1 MGLSVALQAALQSLL
16 AHQVALATAAHNT
29 ANAQN
34 PKYSRQVAKLQ
45 AALPIPEP
53 SLQEGIPFGQLGT
66 GVTVGEIAR
75 QYDALLADSLRIAD
89 GRVGYHETLVN
100 GLERVEALMGEPSDS
115 GIAALMTEFFEAWR
129 NLSANPENMGARAL
143 VLERART
150 LLSRFNA
157 LQSQLA
163 HEQELSLRQMQEEV
177 NALNRA
183 LAQVAR
189 LNEQIVAAKATGLQ
203 PNDLMDERDAV
214 LRDIARLLPIQVSEQ
229 PNGSVMVL
237 AGGHEL
243 VSANRFRSVKMVLDN
258 DAKPVVVFDDTNNAV
273 PLGEGVLAALQEFSH
288 TVVKSLREKLQQLLD
303 ALANAVNEFHQA
315 GFGLDGSTGEPFFVL
330 VSSQWQVNPALLN
343 DPRRLAASQTG
354 AVGDGAV
361 AVAIARLTDTPL
373 ASLGGQTVS
382 AFYRNLVG
390 DLAARTNGTQNALTA
405 FSEARRFLQDRRD
418 AVSGVSIDE
427 EMVDLMRFQ
436 QAYIAAARVL
446 QVVDNLVSD
455 LLTNLVR

>member
-1 MGLSVALQAALQSLL
+1 VGLSVALQAALQSLL
-16 AHQVALATAAHNT
+16 AHQVAFATAAHNT

-53 SLQEGIPFGQLGT
+53 SLREGIPFGQLGT

-150 LLSRFNA
+150 LLSRFSA

-189 LNEQIVAAKATGLQ
+189 LNEQIAAAKATGLQ

-273 PLGEGVLAALQEFSH
+273 PLGEGALAALQEFSR

-303 ALANAVNEFHQA
+303 ALANAVNEFHQS

-361 AVAIARLTDTPL
+361 AAAIARLTDTPL

-382 AFYRNLVG
+382 AFYRNLIG

-405 FSEARRFLQDRRD
+405 FSETRRFLQDRRD

>member
-1 MGLSVALQAALQSLL
+1 MALSVALQAALQSLL
-16 AHQVALATAAHNT
+16 AHQAAIATAAHNT

-34 PKYSRQVAKLQ
+34 PNYSRQIAKLQ

-53 SLQEGIPFGQLGT
+53 SLRDGMSFGQLGT
-66 GVTVGEIAR
+66 GVTVGEIIR
-75 QYDALLADSLRIAD
+75 QFDALLAGSLRIAD

-163 HEQELSLRQMQEEV
+163 HEQDLSLRQMQEEV

-189 LNEQIVAAKATGLQ
+189 LNEQIAASKAAGLQ

-243 VSANRFRSVKMVLDN
+243 VSANRFRSVKLAFDNNGKPIVVLEDTG
-258 DAKPVVVFDDTNNAV
+258 DAI
-273 PLGEGVLAALQEFSH
+273 PLGEGVLAALQEFTSK
-288 TVVKSLREKLQQLLD
+288 VVNRLREKLQRLLD
-303 ALANAVNEFHQA
+303 ALANTINGLHQS
-315 GFGLDGSTGEPFFVL
+315 GFGLDGTTGDPFFVL
-330 VSSQWQVNPALLN
+330 ISGQWQVNPSLLN

-354 AVGDGAV
+354 AVGDGTV
-361 AVAIARLTDTPL
+361 AAAIARLMDKPL
-373 ASLGGQTVS
+373 ADLDGQTVS

>member
-1 MGLSVALQAALQSLL
+1 
-16 AHQVALATAAHNT
+16 
-29 ANAQN
+29 
-34 PKYSRQVAKLQ
+34 
-45 AALPIPEP
+45 
-53 SLQEGIPFGQLGT
+53 
-66 GVTVGEIAR
+66 
-75 QYDALLADSLRIAD
+75 
-89 GRVGYHETLVN
+89 
-100 GLERVEALMGEPSDS
+100 
-115 GIAALMTEFFEAWR
+115 
-129 NLSANPENMGARAL
+129 
-143 VLERART
+143 
-150 LLSRFNA
+150 
-157 LQSQLA
+157 
-163 HEQELSLRQMQEEV
+163 
-177 NALNRA
+177 
-183 LAQVAR
+183 
-189 LNEQIVAAKATGLQ
+189 
-203 PNDLMDERDAV
+203 

-303 ALANAVNEFHQA
+303 ALANAVNEFHQS

-330 VSSQWQVNPALLN
+330 VSGQWQVNPALLN

-361 AVAIARLTDTPL
+361 AAAIARLMDTPL

-382 AFYRNLVG
+382 AFYRNLIG

-405 FSEARRFLQDRRD
+405 FSETRRFLQDRRD

>member
-1 MGLSVALQAALQSLL
+1 
-16 AHQVALATAAHNT
+16 
-29 ANAQN
+29 
-34 PKYSRQVAKLQ
+34 
-45 AALPIPEP
+45 
-53 SLQEGIPFGQLGT
+53 
-66 GVTVGEIAR
+66 
-75 QYDALLADSLRIAD
+75 
-89 GRVGYHETLVN
+89 
-100 GLERVEALMGEPSDS
+100 MGEPSDS

-189 LNEQIVAAKATGLQ
+189 LNEQIAAAKATGLQ

-303 ALANAVNEFHQA
+303 ALANAVNEFHQS

-361 AVAIARLTDTPL
+361 AAAIARLTDTPL

-382 AFYRNLVG
+382 AFYRNLIG

-405 FSEARRFLQDRRD
+405 FSETRRFLQDRRD

>member
-1 MGLSVALQAALQSLL
+1 MALSVALQAALRSLL
-16 AHQVALATAAHNT
+16 AHQAAIATVAHNT

-34 PKYSRQVAKLQ
+34 PRYSRQIVKLQ

-53 SLQEGIPFGQLGT
+53 SLRDGISFGQLGT

-75 QYDALLADSLRIAD
+75 QYDALLTDSLRIAE
-89 GRVGYHETLVN
+89 GRVGYHETMVN
-100 GLERVEALMGEPSDS
+100 GLERVEALMGEPSNS

-129 NLSANPENMGARAL
+129 NLSANPENMGARSL

-150 LLSRFNA
+150 LLNRFGA
-157 LQSQLA
+157 LQNQLA
-163 HEQELSLRQMQEEV
+163 HEQDLSLQQMQEEV
-177 NALNRA
+177 NALNRS

-189 LNEQIVAAKATGLQ
+189 LNERIVAAKATGLQ
-203 PNDLMDERDAV
+203 PNDLMDERDAL
-214 LRDIARLLPIQVSEQ
+214 LRDVTRLLPIQVSEQ

-243 VSANRFRSVKMVLDN
+243 VSANRFRSVKLAFDN
-258 DAKPVVVFDDTNNAV
+258 GGKPVVVLEDTNDAI
-273 PLGEGVLAALQEFSH
+273 LLKEGVLAALQEFSH
-288 TVVKSLREKLQQLLD
+288 EVIRRLREKLQKLLD
-303 ALANAVNEFHQA
+303 ALANAVNALHQS
-315 GFGLDGSTGEPFFVL
+315 GFGLDGTTGDPFFVL
-330 VSSQWQVNPALLN
+330 VNNQWQVNPALISN
-343 DPRRLAASQTG
+343 PRRLAASRTG

-361 AVAIARLTDTPL
+361 AAAIAQLMDTPL
-373 ASLGGQTVS
+373 TDLNNQTVS
-382 AFYRNLVG
+382 AFYRGVVG
-390 DLAARTNGTQNALTA
+390 DIAARTNGAQSALDA
-405 FSEARRFLQDRRD
+405 FKEVRRFLQDQRD

-455 LLTNLVR
+455 LLTNLMR

>member
-1 MGLSVALQAALQSLL
+1 MALSVALQAALQSLL

-34 PKYSRQVAKLQ
+34 PNYSRQVAKLQ

-53 SLQEGIPFGQLGT
+53 SLRDGMPFGQLGT
-66 GVTVGEIAR
+66 GVTVGEIIR
-75 QYDALLADSLRIAD
+75 QFDALLADSLRIAD

-189 LNEQIVAAKATGLQ
+189 LNERIVAAKVTGLQ

-243 VSANRFRSVKMVLDN
+243 VSANRFRS
-258 DAKPVVVFDDTNNAV
+258 AKLAFDDNGKPIVVLEDTGDAI
-273 PLGEGVLAALQEFSH
+273 PLGEGVLAALQEFTH
-288 TVVKSLREKLQQLLD
+288 EVVNRLREKLQRLLD
-303 ALANAVNEFHQA
+303 ALANTINGLHQS
-315 GFGLDGSTGEPFFVL
+315 GFGLDGTTGDPFFVL
-330 VSSQWQVNPALLN
+330 ISGQWQVNPALLN
-343 DPRRLAASQTG
+343 DPRRLAASQTS

-361 AVAIARLTDTPL
+361 AAAIARLMDTPL
-373 ASLGGQTVS
+373 ADLDGQTIS

-405 FSEARRFLQDRRD
+405 FNEARRFLQDRRD

>member
-53 SLQEGIPFGQLGT
+53 SLREGMPFGQLGT

-189 LNEQIVAAKATGLQ
+189 LNEQIAAAKATGLQ

-273 PLGEGVLAALQEFSH
+273 PLGEGALAALQEFSH

-303 ALANAVNEFHQA
+303 ALANAVNEFHQS

-330 VSSQWQVNPALLN
+330 VSGQWQVNPALLN

-361 AVAIARLTDTPL
+361 AAAIARLMDTPL

-382 AFYRNLVG
+382 AFYRNLIG

-405 FSEARRFLQDRRD
+405 FSETRRFLQDRRD